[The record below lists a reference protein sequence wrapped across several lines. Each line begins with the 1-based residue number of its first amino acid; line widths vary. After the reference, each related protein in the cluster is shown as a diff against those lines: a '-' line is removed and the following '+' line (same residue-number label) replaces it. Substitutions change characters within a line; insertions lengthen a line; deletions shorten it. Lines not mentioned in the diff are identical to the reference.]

1 MRRNKQAPVI
11 IRPMNQRALKQ
22 SLRKDMRA
30 RRAGIA
36 ATERRAKDRRIIKN
50 LHNVP
55 MFKEAKSVFCYV
67 SYLSEADT
75 RPIIEDCIRQ
85 NRLLAVPRIMSG
97 SRMIAVRLNDPAE
110 LRPDIMGIPAPLSSR
125 AEVGPFDIAI
135 TPGLAFSPAG
145 ERLGYGRGYY
155 DRWFAGHRVHTR
167 IALAYEIQLVDR
179 LPTAATDRRVDMIV
193 TEDRVISAPA
203 EDFERS

>member
-1 MRRNKQAPVI
+1 
-11 IRPMNQRALKQ
+11 MNQRALKQ

-36 ATERRAKDRRIIKN
+36 TAERRAKDRRIIKN
-50 LHNVP
+50 LRHVP
-55 MFKEAKSVFCYV
+55 VFREARSVFCYV

-97 SRMIAVRLNDPAE
+97 DRMIAVRLNDPAE
-110 LRPDIMGIPAPLSSR
+110 LRPDNMGIPAPLSSR
-125 AEVGPFDIAI
+125 AEAGPFDIAI

-155 DRWFAGHRVHTR
+155 DRWFARHRVHTR

-179 LPTAATDRRVDMIV
+179 LPTEATDRRVDMIV
-193 TEDRVISAPA
+193 TEDRVINTHAG
-203 EDFERS
+203 DFDRS

>member
-1 MRRNKQAPVI
+1 
-11 IRPMNQRALKQ
+11 MNQQALKQ

-36 ATERRAKDRRIIKN
+36 AAERRAKDRRIIKN
-50 LHNVP
+50 LRHMP
-55 MFKEAKSVFCYV
+55 MFREVKSVFCYV

-85 NRLLAVPRIMSG
+85 NLLLAVPRIMRG
-97 SRMIAVRLNDPAE
+97 DRMIAVRLNDPAE
-110 LRPDIMGIPAPLSSR
+110 LRPDNMGIPAPLSGQ
-125 AEVGPFDIAI
+125 AEAGPFDIAI

-167 IALAYEIQLVDR
+167 IALAYEIQLVER
-179 LPTAATDRRVDMIV
+179 LPTEATDRRVDMIV

-203 EDFERS
+203 GDFDRS

>member
-1 MRRNKQAPVI
+1 
-11 IRPMNQRALKQ
+11 MNQRALKQ

-50 LHNVP
+50 LCHVP
-55 MFKEAKSVFCYV
+55 VFREAKSVFCYV

-75 RPIIEDCIRQ
+75 GPIIEDCIRQ

-97 SRMIAVRLNDPAE
+97 ERMIAVRLNDLAE
-110 LRPDIMGIPAPLSSR
+110 LRPDNMGIPAPLSAR
-125 AEVGPFDIAI
+125 AEAGPFDIAI

-155 DRWFAGHRVHTR
+155 DHWFARHQVHTR
-167 IALAYEIQLVDR
+167 IALAYEIQLVER
-179 LPTAATDRRVDMIV
+179 LPTEARDKRVDMIV
-193 TEDRVISAPA
+193 TEDRVINTHAG
-203 EDFERS
+203 DFDWP

>member
-1 MRRNKQAPVI
+1 
-11 IRPMNQRALKQ
+11 MNQRALKQ

-36 ATERRAKDRRIIKN
+36 AAERRAKDRRIIKN

-97 SRMIAVRLNDPAE
+97 GRMIAVRLNDPAE

>member
-1 MRRNKQAPVI
+1 MQSFSI

-36 ATERRAKDRRIIKN
+36 AAERRAKDRRIIKN
-50 LHNVP
+50 LRHVP
-55 MFKEAKSVFCYV
+55 VFKEAKSVFCYV

-85 NRLLAVPRIMSG
+85 NRRLAVPRIMSG
-97 SRMIAVRLNDPAE
+97 DRMIAVRLNDPAE

-125 AEVGPFDIAI
+125 AEAGPFDIVI

-145 ERLGYGRGYY
+145 ERLGHGRGYY
-155 DRWFAGHRVHTR
+155 DRWFAKHRINTR

-203 EDFERS
+203 GDFDRP